1 MQCYPQCLSKF
12 QEKNSKHYFNW
23 SSWKFSFIK
32 QKTWFPVDTDI
43 FKIHRTTKSNVLTTS
58 GRRSL
63 IYDILKTSDVRRLK
77 DVRFTTTWR
86 RLICDVLKTSDSR
99 RLRDVGLRRLED
111 VLFTTS
117 WRCLIYDV
125 LKVSKLRRLEY
136 VWFMSFGRRLICDVL
151 RTSVLLRLED
161 VCKTTSVLQRRS
173 DVYNTSKEMTFSYL
187 VLSEKLG

>member
-1 MQCYPQCLSKF
+1 MQCYSQCLSKF

-32 QKTWFPVDTDI
+32 QKTWFPVDTDV
-43 FKIHRTTKSNVLTTS
+43 FKIHRTTKPNVLTTS

-151 RTSVLLRLED
+151 RTSVL
-161 VCKTTSVLQRRS
+161 
-173 DVYNTSKEMTFSYL
+173 
-187 VLSEKLG
+187 

>member
-1 MQCYPQCLSKF
+1 MQCYSQCLSKF

-32 QKTWFPVDTDI
+32 QKTWFPVDTDV

-99 RLRDVGLRRLED
+99 RLED

-117 WRCLIYDV
+117 WRRLIYDV

-136 VWFMSFGRRLICDVL
+136 VWFMSFWRRLICDVL
-151 RTSVLLRLED
+151 RTSVL
-161 VCKTTSVLQRRS
+161 
-173 DVYNTSKEMTFSYL
+173 
-187 VLSEKLG
+187 